1 MPKPLRVSS
10 RRWLRATFDRWR
22 SFENFGI
29 AFPLGSFVC
38 VCGPSGSGKSEYL
51 SAAYASCDKTPE
63 AWKGRNELAR
73 RSGHDSVR
81 RPHIITPEPIGRH
94 AGSTP
99 ATYLRV
105 YDDIRD
111 IYAGLPEARQ
121 RRLRRAAFS
130 FNTPEGMCKI
140 CKGAGSTACGDQ
152 YETCPACGGKRLLPP
167 ALAVQYRGRSIA
179 EVNAMTVADAASF
192 FQTQPRVTRTLRCMQ
207 SLGLEYIV
215 LGQPSNSLS
224 GGENQRLKLVE
235 ELSKRLGD
243 RSLYL
248 LDNPCRG
255 VGNGLVRAV
264 GGALKDLIQ
273 KNNSVLVADNTMG
286 LVALADWLVVLG
298 PPAHTNG
305 SLRLNIRY
313 EGPPDEYDG
322 DIWRL

>member
-1 MPKPLRVSS
+1 M
-10 RRWLRATFDRWR
+10 
-22 SFENFGI
+22 
-29 AFPLGSFVC
+29 
-38 VCGPSGSGKSEYL
+38 
-51 SAAYASCDKTPE
+51 
-63 AWKGRNELAR
+63 
-73 RSGHDSVR
+73 
-81 RPHIITPEPIGRH
+81 
-94 AGSTP
+94 
-99 ATYLRV
+99 
-105 YDDIRD
+105 
-111 IYAGLPEARQ
+111 
-121 RRLRRAAFS
+121 
-130 FNTPEGMCKI
+130 
-140 CKGAGSTACGDQ
+140 
-152 YETCPACGGKRLLPP
+152 
-167 ALAVQYRGRSIA
+167 
-179 EVNAMTVADAASF
+179 
-192 FQTQPRVTRTLRCMQ
+192 
-207 SLGLEYIV
+207 
-215 LGQPSNSLS
+215 S